1 MATDAMTSRLPHDRV
16 DPEEQEPRVEEISED
31 GDSPDENSDGDDV
44 DEEGGKVVPIDPE
57 KDEQEAAAVAEF
69 YDNLVPE
76 LDSNE
81 LEKMAQATVEAIKRD
96 VESRNERTKQYTE
109 AIQRTGLGKQA
120 PGSPAFEGASEA
132 VHPML
137 AQAAIDFAAR
147 TIKELFP
154 PNGPVRMFVP
164 GKKIAADRM
173 KKAER
178 KQEYMNWQFLKQM
191 PEFRTELEKLLT
203 QVPLGG
209 SMYLRLT
216 PDYSKRR
223 RRPVPLFIP
232 IDKVSIPYSAA
243 NFYTAE
249 RQTYHEDITQ
259 AELDARVLEGMY
271 TAPPEGLA
279 PTNATPEET
288 SAQKATDK
296 VEGKSASGDNR
307 DGQRIVYEVSMEYAF
322 EKRAKGDPEGPLPYL
337 ISIDSISGKT
347 LSVVRNWE
355 QKDKFQDR
363 MQWMVEFACLP
374 WRGAYSVG
382 FGQFIGSL
390 SGAATGAL
398 RALLDAALIQNSQTL
413 VKIKGANF
421 TGQQQRIG
429 QTQIVELE
437 GGASGSDIRS
447 VLMALP
453 FPGPS
458 ATLFQLLGFLS
469 DAGQGAIHVAMENLA
484 EGRTDMPVGT
494 TLALIEEGMRVM
506 AAIHLRLYHSMDYV
520 INILHRI
527 DRMYLTENEVKN
539 DVGDILAYR
548 DDFEGPLDCI
558 PVADPEVFSDVQRI
572 AQAQIVAD
580 RAAIPGNE
588 TIYNR
593 RETERMLLEKAKI
606 QNIDRILI
614 PEPKPTEMNQVNENV
629 AMTLGRPVAAF
640 PDQDH
645 ESHIEVLLA
654 YLTSPVLGSLPI
666 IAPTFLSAALGHLKE
681 HIAYWYVNA
690 FYASLKEST
699 QKDDKGLD
707 AIMQERDPETRL
719 ELDRTLAAANEDIV
733 KRAQEVFKKIPGV
746 VAQAQKI
753 LAQYQRGIPNDPNV
767 QAQVEAVREG
777 NQLKA
782 QASAQATAQKAQDAA
797 ANRQAQQQNK
807 VVDLQDKREQRKA
820 DAEAEFQKLSADA
833 QATQIEEAAE
843 SARQAQEQVARL
855 RELAQREAAED
866 ERTAA
871 SLASEELRNVQDNTT
886 ALKISAAE
894 IESGEKSDLQ
904 TGTGVNPSGERG

>member
-1 MATDAMTSRLPHDRV
+1 MATDAMTSRLPHERI
-16 DPEEQEPRVEEISED
+16 DPEDKESRVEEVSEG
-31 GDSPDENSDGDDV
+31 GDAPDEDAGGDDV
-44 DEEGGKVVPIDPE
+44 DEEGGKVVKIDPAA
-57 KDEQEAAAVAEF
+57 DEAEADAVADF

-76 LDSNE
+76 LDLNE
-81 LEKMAQATVEAIKRD
+81 LEKLAQATIEAIKRD

-120 PGSPAFEGASEA
+120 PGSPAFEGASEV

-164 GKKIAADRM
+164 GKKVSADRM

-191 PEFRTELEKLLT
+191 PECRTELEKMLT

-232 IDKVSIPYSAA
+232 IDKVSIPYSAS

-259 AELDARVLEGMY
+259 AELEARVKEGMY
-271 TAPPEGLA
+271 TAPPEGLPA
-279 PTNATPEET
+279 TNATPEET

-296 VEGKSASGDNR
+296 VEGKNASGDNR
-307 DGQRIVYEVSMEYAF
+307 DGQRIVYEVSMEYDF
-322 EKRAKGDPEGPLPYL
+322 VKRAKGDPKGPLPYL
-337 ISIDSISGKT
+337 ISIDSVSSKV
-347 LSVVRNWE
+347 LAVVRNWE
-355 QKDKFQDR
+355 KKDKFQDR

-398 RALLDAALIQNSQTL
+398 RALLDAALIQNSQTM
-413 VKIKGANF
+413 VKIKGGNF

-429 QTQIVELE
+429 QTQVVELE
-437 GGASGSDIRS
+437 GGAAGSDIRS
-447 VLMALP
+447 LLMALP
-453 FPGPS
+453 FNGPS
-458 ATLFQLLGFLS
+458 ATLFQLLGFLT
-469 DAGQGAIHVAMENLA
+469 DAGAGAIHVAMGNLA

-506 AAIHLRLYHSMDYV
+506 AAIHLRLYHSMDYL

-588 TIYNR
+588 AIYNR

-645 ESHIEVLLA
+645 ESHIELLLS
-654 YLTSPVLGSLPI
+654 YLESPVLGSLPI
-666 IAPTFLSAALGHLKE
+666 IAPTFLGAALGHLKE
-681 HIAYWYVNA
+681 HIAYWYVNS
-690 FYASLKEST
+690 FYEGLKDAT

-719 ELDRTLAAANEDIV
+719 ELDKTLGELNKDVIE
-733 KRAQEVFKKIPGV
+733 RAKTVFAKIPAV
-746 VAQAQKI
+746 VAKAQQ
-753 LAQYQRGIPNDPNV
+753 LLQQYQQAIPNDPNV
-767 QAQVEAVREG
+767 QAQVQAVREG

-782 QASAQATAQKAQDAA
+782 QTAQQQTQQRAQDAA
-797 ANRQAQQQNK
+797 AARQAQQQNK

-820 DAEAEFQKLSADA
+820 DAEVEFQKLSAEA
-833 QATQIEEAAE
+833 QATQIEQANE
-843 SARQAQEQVARL
+843 SARQAEEHAARL
-855 RELAQREAAED
+855 RELAQRESAED

-871 SLASEELRNVQDNTT
+871 KLASDELRNVQDNTT

-894 IESGEKSDLQ
+894 LEEGGKATLQ
-904 TGTGVNPSGERG
+904 TGTGINPSGERG

>member
-1 MATDAMTSRLPHDRV
+1 MATDAMTSKLPHDRI
-16 DPEEQEPRVEEISED
+16 DPEEQEPRVEEIEEG
-31 GDSPDENSDGDDV
+31 GDDPDEDSSGDDV
-44 DEEGGKVVPIDPE
+44 DEEGGKVVTIDPE
-57 KDEQEAAAVAEF
+57 ADEAEANKVAEF
-69 YDNLVPE
+69 YGNLVPE

-81 LEKMAQATVEAIKRD
+81 LGKMAQATVEAIKRD

-147 TIKELFP
+147 TIKEIFP
-154 PNGPVRMFVP
+154 PNGPVKMFVP
-164 GKKIAADRM
+164 GKKVSADRM

-209 SMYLRLT
+209 SMYMRLT
-216 PDYSKRR
+216 PDYAKRR
-223 RRPVPLFIP
+223 RRPVPLFVP
-232 IDKVSIPYSAA
+232 IDMVSIPYAAA

-249 RQTYHEDITQ
+249 RQTYHEYITQ
-259 AELDARVLEGMY
+259 AELEARVADDMY

-279 PTNATPEET
+279 PTNATPEQT
-288 SAQKATDK
+288 SAQKASDK
-296 VEGKSASGDNR
+296 VEGKNDSGDNR
-307 DGQRIVYEVSMEYAF
+307 DGQRVVYEVSMEYDF
-322 EKRAKGDPEGPLPYL
+322 EQKPEGDPKGPLPYL
-337 ISIDSISGKT
+337 ISIDSVSGKV
-347 LSVVRNWE
+347 LAVIRNWE

-363 MQWMVEFACLP
+363 MQWMVEFPCLP

-398 RALLDAALIQNSQTL
+398 RALLDAALIQNSQTM
-413 VKIKGANF
+413 VKLKGGNF

-437 GGASGSDIRS
+437 GAASGSDIRTL
-447 VLMALP
+447 LMALP

-458 ATLFQLLGFLS
+458 ATLFQLLGFLT

-548 DDFEGPLDCI
+548 EDFEGPLDCI

-593 RETERMLLEKAKI
+593 RETERLLLEKAKI
-606 QNIDRILI
+606 QNIDKILI

-645 ESHIEVLLA
+645 VSHIEVLLSF
-654 YLTSPVLGSLPI
+654 LESPVLGSLPI
-666 IAPTFLSAALGHLKE
+666 IAPTFLGAALGHLKE
-681 HIAYWYVNA
+681 HIAYWYVNS
-690 FYASLKEST
+690 FYEDMKTAT
-699 QKDDKGLD
+699 QKDDKGID

-719 ELDRTLAAANEDIV
+719 ELDKTLAEINKDVME
-733 KRAQEVFKKIPGV
+733 RARVVFAKIPQV
-746 VAQAQKI
+746 VAQAQKV
-753 LAQYQRGIPNDPNV
+753 LQSYQQAIPNDPNV
-767 QAQVEAVREG
+767 QAQVAAVREG

-782 QASAQATAQKAQDAA
+782 KTSTEQTQAKMQDSA
-797 ANRQAQQQNK
+797 ANRQQKQQDK
-807 VVDLQDKREQRKA
+807 VVTLQDKREQRKA
-820 DAEAEFQKLSADA
+820 DAEEAFQKLSADA
-833 QATQIEEAAE
+833 QAIQIEQAAE
-843 SARQAQEQVARL
+843 SARQAEEHAARL

-871 SLASEELRNVQDNTT
+871 TLASKELTNVQDNTT

-894 IESGEKSDLQ
+894 IESGEKSDLS
-904 TGTGVNPSGERG
+904 TGTGVNPSGDRG